1 MCVRR
6 CLTGISECISSLSRR
21 QSLEV
26 NRRFCFFSI
35 CRHNSRTR
43 WRAEQTM
50 PVSKYEYHVYAG
62 LFVLVSGLP
71 AYADNE
77 DVIARCARIA
87 SVGDRILC
95 LEDALRQSSSELAQ
109 SQPEPKTPPAPAG
122 QAATPAP
129 YEDPL
134 PGSTPEPRRQSTGDP
149 VTTKESFGLKADR
162 PAKDTNAIRVTVVS
176 MRKNLGNK
184 FVFETGDGQVWL
196 QTDQRTIRY
205 GDVPFEA
212 EIRPASMGSFF
223 LKPDAGGVSVRVRR
237 EK

>member
-1 MCVRR
+1 
-6 CLTGISECISSLSRR
+6 
-21 QSLEV
+21 
-26 NRRFCFFSI
+26 
-35 CRHNSRTR
+35 
-43 WRAEQTM
+43 M

-71 AYADNE
+71 AHADNE

-87 SVGDRILC
+87 SAGDRILC
-95 LEDALRQSSSELAQ
+95 LENALRQSSSELAQ
-109 SQPEPKTPPAPAG
+109 SQAKPETPPAATG

-129 YEDPL
+129 NEAPL
-134 PGSTPEPRRQSTGDP
+134 PASTTEAPREWTGDP
-149 VTTKESFGLKADR
+149 VSTNESFGLKADR
-162 PAKDTNAIRVTVVS
+162 SARDANAVQVTVVS
-176 MRKNLGNK
+176 MRKNLGDK
-184 FVFETGDGQVWL
+184 FVFETEDGQVWL

-223 LKPDAGGVSVRVRR
+223 LKPYAGGVSVRVRR